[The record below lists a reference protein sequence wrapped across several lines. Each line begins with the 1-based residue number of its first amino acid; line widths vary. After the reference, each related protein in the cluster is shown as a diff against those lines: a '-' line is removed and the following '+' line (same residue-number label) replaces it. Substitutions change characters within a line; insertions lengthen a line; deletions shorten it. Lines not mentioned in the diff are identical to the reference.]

1 MSNTANFS
9 NDIDRLARKRV
20 GRKMGWYVHAFVF
33 LAVNIGLAALAAMS
47 GRHWVVFPAFVWSL
61 ALLIHGMLVFLF
73 MPGNGL
79 RERMVRRER
88 ERLTAQ
94 RDAW

>member
-1 MSNTANFS
+1 MIHTANFS

-47 GRHWVVFPAFVWSL
+47 GRHWVVFPTFGWGL
-61 ALLIHGMLVFLF
+61 ALLIHGMMAFLF

-79 RERMVRRER
+79 RERMIQRER
-88 ERLTAQ
+88 DRLTAQ
-94 RDAW
+94 RDPW